1 MRVEALKHLATS
13 AAALAADATIVV
25 FGSASAFATYPELG
39 VESDLYQQTKDAD
52 FIFEPWEQR
61 LGKALNSAVG
71 KESLFYDHFGYY
83 ADIISPAAFDN
94 FPPDFRDRLVPLEGC
109 PRVFALDPHDM
120 AVAKLFAGRPKDIR
134 LLAFLL
140 ATTFSTSL
148 RSASCCGTRRWRKSG
163 SSAPTTC
170 WIRRWRWL
178 ANSSHHSELTE
189 RRQPATATLVPCRV
203 PHSVAESRRRCDCE
217 TRCP

>member
-1 MRVEALKHLATS
+1 MRVEALKHLANS
-13 AAALAADATIVV
+13 AAALAPDSTIVV

-39 VESDLYQQTKDAD
+39 IECELYQQTKDAD
-52 FIFEPWEQR
+52 FIFEPWELS
-61 LGKALNSAVG
+61 LGKALNNAVG

-134 LLAFLL
+134 LLVFLL
-140 ATTFSTSL
+140 KTNRLDEAKV
-148 RSASCCGTRRWRKSG
+148 RRLLWNTPMEEK
-163 SSAPTTC
+163 
-170 WIRRWRWL
+170 WIVRTHQVL
-178 ANSSHHSELTE
+178 EE
-189 RRQPATATLVPCRV
+189 VVRQ
-203 PHSVAESRRRCDCE
+203 VAAAA
-217 TRCP
+217 